1 MSVVEV
7 IYLVAALLW
16 IFVVVAA
23 LCIGGHYML
32 KLRARRRRMNGLID
46 GVRLF
51 IDRAIGPYRA
61 IAGGSAVILQRLVGG
76 FASDER
82 GRIS

>member
-1 MSVVEV
+1 MTVVEV

-32 KLRARRRRMNGLID
+32 KLRARRRRVNGLVE

-51 IDRAIGPYRA
+51 IAGAIGPYRA
-61 IAGGSAVILQRLVGG
+61 LAVGGVAVLQRLMGG
-76 FASDER
+76 FVPGDRRRMS
-82 GRIS
+82 